1 MNDATLQ
8 PSLFP
13 RPKYLG
19 FQGREGA
26 GTPCECGTT
35 AGGGGGEVGE
45 LRSSLPVTLVPR
57 EVGGE
62 SFPDRAVCSEAGDLP
77 VS

>member
-1 MNDATLQ
+1 MWD
-8 PSLFP
+8 
-13 RPKYLG
+13 Y
-19 FQGREGA
+19 
-26 GTPCECGTT
+26 C
-35 AGGGGGEVGE
+35 GGGGGEVGE